1 MLFIYTLNIRI
12 QDQQSVRKSGKV
24 KKLLL
29 IKVFL
34 IGATIKM
41 VLTGVTVTAYRKNG
55 NSGQSL
61 MKMKLL

>member
-1 MLFIYTLNIRI
+1 MLFIYTLNIRM
-12 QDQQSVRKSGKV
+12 QDQQCVRESGKV
-24 KKLLL
+24 KKLLI

-41 VLTGVTVTAYRKNG
+41 VLTGVTMTAYQKNG

>member
-1 MLFIYTLNIRI
+1 M
-12 QDQQSVRKSGKV
+12 QDQQCVRKSGKV
-24 KKLLL
+24 KKLLI
-29 IKVFL
+29 IKVLL

-41 VLTGVTVTAYRKNG
+41 VLTGVTMTAYQKNG

>member
-1 MLFIYTLNIRI
+1 MLFIYTLNIRM

-34 IGATIKM
+34 IGATIKI

-55 NSGQSL
+55 NSDQSL

>member
-1 MLFIYTLNIRI
+1 M

-24 KKLLL
+24 KNLLL

-41 VLTGVTVTAYRKNG
+41 VLTGVTMTAYQKNG
-55 NSGQSL
+55 NFGQSL